1 MHQLRKALA
10 VVIASM
16 GLAQSSAYAA
26 DSYLGGTMTNITST
40 PAGLMIMLDSGVP
53 TNCTGTGYGWMLIP
67 EANKTMIATALTMWV
82 TGQRGVVVYT
92 NGYNGQSFCVIN
104 QFDPN

>member
-1 MHQLRKALA
+1 
-10 VVIASM
+10 
-16 GLAQSSAYAA
+16 
-26 DSYLGGTMTNITST
+26 
-40 PAGLMIMLDSGVP
+40 
-53 TNCTGTGYGWMLIP
+53 MLIP